1 VAPAS
6 TDGVHSLA
14 LAASLGEAT
23 GGYCLRK
30 NSLKNN
36 LAPRAALSTADTLER
51 LAKAEE
57 WALAPLTD
65 AAKAAGYKLV
75 PIGTGAASDSRQ
87 LPADLLAAIEKEAAN
102 FSLSTDAMIER
113 LLRQGLGM

>member
-1 VAPAS
+1 M
-6 TDGVHSLA
+6 
-14 LAASLGEAT
+14 
-23 GGYCLRK
+23 
-30 NSLKNN
+30 KNN
-36 LAPRAALSTADTLER
+36 LAPRAIISSADTLER

-57 WALAPLTD
+57 WALVPLTD
-65 AAKAAGYKLV
+65 AAKEAGYKLV
-75 PIGTGAASDSRQ
+75 PIETGAAPDSRQ